1 MWSSRRL
8 PPSLGV
14 LLSPLAA
21 EHLFPVS
28 AMTARALVVAAA
40 ALADRLQASD
50 APAAEDVA
58 FTLMVGRDAMRER
71 LAIVAPDVPTLAAAL
86 SAFAAAPDRRGPWI
100 RCTTDDARTKV
111 VLGDNAEDLDYLR
124 ALAASGRW
132 AKLAAL
138 WAGGVDLAWD
148 RLTEELPGRRVA
160 LPTYP
165 LLGERHWIDDGLPPH
180 PDPPA
185 RPRAG
190 ATPAPEPGLPAA
202 AAPAAG
208 SDERLTRVRSLLA
221 ATLGLPDAEAVP
233 ATASPAA
240 LGLDSM
246 AALELRT
253 RLDGAPSLAALLAA
267 PTVAALSELLPHLPG
282 ARGDTAT
289 GLGASEPAP
298 APSAADRYEPFP
310 VTDIQLAY
318 LVGRQDGQALGGVG
332 CQVYWEF
339 ERPRFDA
346 ARLAAAWNALVRRHD
361 MLRAVFLP
369 DARQRVLPPEEAGT
383 VEVQLHDWSDLPPE
397 TLAARRDALA
407 EAALEEAF
415 DPARFPLFRLALSRG
430 SGEDRLHFACDLLL
444 ADGPSLFLLMEEFA
458 ALYDDPAIELPAL
471 GAFCFR
477 DYVLGV
483 ERRRDST
490 ESAAARRYWEDRL
503 DALPGAP
510 ALPTLPG
517 PPATMRVRRLE
528 TVLPIAAWRAFAA
541 EAAAHAGVTP
551 VVAML
556 AAFAEAVAAWADRPA
571 FCLNVT
577 MAGRQPLHP
586 EVYRLVGDFTSNVLL
601 EVPER
606 GDSDTFA
613 AHAAALGRRLAADLE
628 NAAFSGVQ
636 AIGELARRRRG
647 SVQMP
652 VVFTALHGYAALLKR
667 PAARL
672 DAIGRYVRGATRTP
686 QVLLDAQVLE
696 AETGLH
702 VSWDVVEDAFPPDLL
717 ADMFEGFAAR
727 VRRLAA
733 DPAAWTST
741 KAAIAPKPPEAD
753 MAARRAANRTAARL
767 PREPIFAGILRQAT
781 ADPAR
786 AAVVAPDRL
795 VTFGALAAEGRRLA
809 AALQAAGGVRPG
821 DLVAVVM
828 PKGWRQAVSVL
839 AIGLCGAAYVP
850 VEMPQPPA
858 RIRELLE
865 LAGPRLAL
873 LHEAPELGPCP
884 CPAKAFDA
892 LLAGGWPDE
901 PVPNA
906 AEVGAEDLA
915 YVVFTSGS
923 TGTPKGVAMRH
934 GAVSNTLH
942 DINAR
947 FAIGP
952 ADRVLGVSS
961 LSFDLSV
968 WDLFGVLGAGGAAV
982 LPMPEGLRD
991 PSYLAALAGREGVTV
1006 WNSTPA
1012 YLKLVA
1018 GAPGVTLPSSL
1029 RLALLSGDWLPLP
1042 LARLLRERYPA
1053 VRLVSLGG
1061 ATEAAIW
1068 SVFQPVERVEEGWLS
1083 VPYGLPLANQR
1094 LHVLDEALRHCPAGG
1109 AGQIHIGGAGLADG
1123 YWRDPE
1129 RTSASFVRHPETGE
1143 RLYRTGDWG
1152 RYLPGGAIEF
1162 LGRRDAQVKIGGHRI
1177 ELPEVEAALLAVPGV
1192 TEAIALPVEDADGN
1206 QRLVAAYGHAGE
1218 AGEAIVRRSLAAR
1231 LPPYM
1236 VPSSLLP
1243 CDRLP
1248 LTGNGKVDRRAIAAR
1263 AAGGFGAAQPWCRS
1277 GAARP
1282 GSSRGD
1288 LTERAGSAGIGPAE
1302 RRRVCPRRSAGGE
1315 RIAARRNRATGLR
1328 RGGSGAAARSRRP
1341 SIRATARGVVR
1352 AERGAAPGLHASLRH
1367 RTGAAGHAGRAS
1379 GGAARDVAG
1388 RWGAAPLSL
1397 RRVQLRRAGLRAGRW
1412 ARLLRPRRGPL
1423 ALRTRHA
1430 SSRPARRVPGAARL
1444 AAHPGEPADGRGRG
1458 LHPAALRRP
1467 CRHPAALRRARVG
1480 SPARRGGRR
1489 GATLGGE
1496 GGRCR
1501 PRPLRGRLDGHGAAR
1516 GGAAA
1521 FAGPPVPPCARRRPA
1536 TGGDGERR
1544 GSAHRHRC
1552 RAPTGGE
1559 PACRWRTD
1567 RGARGLG
1574 GGARPRRFRRR
1585 FELLRGRGQLLPGR
1599 RAAEPARRCGRA
1611 SAFGDGPLPPS
1622 DRRGARAAPRRGLGR
1637 GSAARRSGGKR
1648 RTRRRQGAGGS
1659 DSGPGRRRFHRR
1671 SSNSPHRRP
1680 PEWRGHTALSRGPC
1694 R

>member
-1 MWSSRRL
+1 
-8 PPSLGV
+8 
-14 LLSPLAA
+14 
-21 EHLFPVS
+21 
-28 AMTARALVVAAA
+28 
-40 ALADRLQASD
+40 
-50 APAAEDVA
+50 
-58 FTLMVGRDAMRER
+58 
-71 LAIVAPDVPTLAAAL
+71 
-86 SAFAAAPDRRGPWI
+86 
-100 RCTTDDARTKV
+100 
-111 VLGDNAEDLDYLR
+111 
-124 ALAASGRW
+124 
-132 AKLAAL
+132 
-138 WAGGVDLAWD
+138 
-148 RLTEELPGRRVA
+148 
-160 LPTYP
+160 
-165 LLGERHWIDDGLPPH
+165 
-180 PDPPA
+180 
-185 RPRAG
+185 
-190 ATPAPEPGLPAA
+190 
-202 AAPAAG
+202 
-208 SDERLTRVRSLLA
+208 
-221 ATLGLPDAEAVP
+221 
-233 ATASPAA
+233 
-240 LGLDSM
+240 
-246 AALELRT
+246 
-253 RLDGAPSLAALLAA
+253 
-267 PTVAALSELLPHLPG
+267 
-282 ARGDTAT
+282 
-289 GLGASEPAP
+289 
-298 APSAADRYEPFP
+298 
-310 VTDIQLAY
+310 
-318 LVGRQDGQALGGVG
+318 
-332 CQVYWEF
+332 
-339 ERPRFDA
+339 
-346 ARLAAAWNALVRRHD
+346 
-361 MLRAVFLP
+361 
-369 DARQRVLPPEEAGT
+369 
-383 VEVQLHDWSDLPPE
+383 
-397 TLAARRDALA
+397 
-407 EAALEEAF
+407 
-415 DPARFPLFRLALSRG
+415 
-430 SGEDRLHFACDLLL
+430 
-444 ADGPSLFLLMEEFA
+444 
-458 ALYDDPAIELPAL
+458 
-471 GAFCFR
+471 
-477 DYVLGV
+477 
-483 ERRRDST
+483 
-490 ESAAARRYWEDRL
+490 
-503 DALPGAP
+503 
-510 ALPTLPG
+510 
-517 PPATMRVRRLE
+517 
-528 TVLPIAAWRAFAA
+528 
-541 EAAAHAGVTP
+541 
-551 VVAML
+551 
-556 AAFAEAVAAWADRPA
+556 
-571 FCLNVT
+571 
-577 MAGRQPLHP
+577 
-586 EVYRLVGDFTSNVLL
+586 
-601 EVPER
+601 
-606 GDSDTFA
+606 
-613 AHAAALGRRLAADLE
+613 
-628 NAAFSGVQ
+628 
-636 AIGELARRRRG
+636 
-647 SVQMP
+647 MP

-1263 AAGGFGAAQPWCRS
+1263 AAGGFGAAQPCAGAGPHDQAVPAATSLNVPAPPASARRS
-1277 GAARP
+1277 DAAFALGDLLEESGLLLAETERQAFVAEDRGLRRDLGGLPSVPLPAAWSVPNGAPRRVSTRRFATGPVPLDTLAALLEALRETLLADGARRRYP
-1282 GSSRGD
+1282 SAGSSYAVQVYVLVAGPGCSGLDAGLWHYAPDTHRLVRLGECPEPPVSLHIPANRPMGEAAAFTLLLFGD
-1288 LTERAGSAGIGPAE
+1288 LAAIRPLYGAHASDLLRVEAGGVAQLLAERAADVGLGLCAVGWMDTAPLAAALRLSPDHLFLHALVGGLPRVATASDAVPPIAIAAAPRQAASPRVDGARIVVREAWAAVLGHADFDDDSSFFEVGGNSFLAVALQNRLAAAVAPPPSVTDLFRHPTVAALARHLGAGSAAAPPPAGPAE
-1302 RRRVCPRRSAGGE
+1302 SA
-1315 RIAARRNRATGLR
+1315 RTRQATG
-1328 RGGSGAAARSRRP
+1328 S
-1341 SIRATARGVVR
+1341 
-1352 AERGAAPGLHASLRH
+1352 
-1367 RTGAAGHAGRAS
+1367 
-1379 GGAARDVAG
+1379 
-1388 RWGAAPLSL
+1388 
-1397 RRVQLRRAGLRAGRW
+1397 
-1412 ARLLRPRRGPL
+1412 
-1423 ALRTRHA
+1423 
-1430 SSRPARRVPGAARL
+1430 
-1444 AAHPGEPADGRGRG
+1444 
-1458 LHPAALRRP
+1458 
-1467 CRHPAALRRARVG
+1467 
-1480 SPARRGGRR
+1480 
-1489 GATLGGE
+1489 
-1496 GGRCR
+1496 
-1501 PRPLRGRLDGHGAAR
+1501 
-1516 GGAAA
+1516 
-1521 FAGPPVPPCARRRPA
+1521 
-1536 TGGDGERR
+1536 
-1544 GSAHRHRC
+1544 
-1552 RAPTGGE
+1552 
-1559 PACRWRTD
+1559 
-1567 RGARGLG
+1567 
-1574 GGARPRRFRRR
+1574 RRFR
-1585 FELLRGRGQLLPGR
+1585 Q
-1599 RAAEPARRCGRA
+1599 RA
-1611 SAFGDGPLPPS
+1611 
-1622 DRRGARAAPRRGLGR
+1622 
-1637 GSAARRSGGKR
+1637 
-1648 RTRRRQGAGGS
+1648 
-1659 DSGPGRRRFHRR
+1659 
-1671 SSNSPHRRP
+1671 RP
-1680 PEWRGHTALSRGPC
+1680 PPIPSPFVELAASPPA
-1694 R
+1694 